1 MTRVRIREVRQP
13 DDTGLV
19 RAHRLL
25 ARVFPRAELLPVRE
39 WRYVLRERQAQV
51 WSDLTWHL
59 VLAEWNGRAV
69 GAASGNYLGS
79 LNVGIVG
86 YVAVAPGRRSR
97 GLGPRLRRRLADLF
111 MADARQI
118 RGRALEALVGEV
130 HADNPWLRH
139 LVRREGAVAL
149 DFPYRQPALGRSQ
162 EAVPLALYYQS
173 LRGQRRSLPASLV
186 RRLLYALWRRAYRV
200 PRPLADPEFRR
211 MLRTIARRRTVGQ
224 RVLPAPVRPTRGGR
238 AVE

>member
-1 MTRVRIREVRQP
+1 MTRIRIREVRQP

-59 VLAEWNGRAV
+59 VLAEQDGRAV

-97 GLGPRLRRRLADLF
+97 GLGPRLRQRVADLF
-111 MADARQI
+111 VADARQI
-118 RGRALEALVGEV
+118 RGRGLDALVGEV
-130 HADNPWLRH
+130 HAHNPWLHH
-139 LVRREGAVAL
+139 LVRRQGAIAL
-149 DFPYRQPALGRSQ
+149 DFPYCQPALGRSH
-162 EAVPLALYYQS
+162 EAVPLVLYYQAM
-173 LRGQRRSLPASLV
+173 RGTRRSLPAAFV

-200 PRPLADPEFRR
+200 PRPLADPAFRT
-211 MLRTIARRRTVGQ
+211 MLRALARRRAVGQ
-224 RVLPAPVRPTRGGR
+224 RILPVPARPARGSR

>member
-1 MTRVRIREVRQP
+1 MP
-13 DDTGLV
+13 DDAGLV
-19 RAHRLL
+19 KAHRLL

-39 WRYVLRERQAQV
+39 WRYVLLERRAAV

-59 VLAEWNGRAV
+59 VLAERDGRAV

-97 GLGPRLRRRLADLF
+97 GLGPRLRRRLVELF
-111 MADARQI
+111 AADARQI

-130 HADNPWLRH
+130 HATNPWLH
-139 LVRREGAVAL
+139 YLVRREGAVAL
-149 DFPYRQPALGRSQ
+149 DLPYRQPALGRS
-162 EAVPLALYYQS
+162 EVPVPLALYYQS
-173 LRGQRRSLPASLV
+173 LRGRRRTLPAALV
-186 RRLLYALWRRAYRV
+186 RRLIYALWRRAYRI
-200 PRPLADPEFRR
+200 PRPLHDPDFRR
-211 MLRTIARRRTVGQ
+211 MLRSLSGRRAVGQ
-224 RVLPAPVRPTRGGR
+224 RVLPAPARAKRGGR